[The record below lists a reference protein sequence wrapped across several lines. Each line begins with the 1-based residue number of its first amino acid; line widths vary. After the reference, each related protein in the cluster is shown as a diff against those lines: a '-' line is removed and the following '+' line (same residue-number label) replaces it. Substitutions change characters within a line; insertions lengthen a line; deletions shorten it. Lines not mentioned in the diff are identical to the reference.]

1 MLVFDLTL
9 FTVSRLVYYTLPA
22 FCLAWML
29 SSAEAYGD
37 VSSSGAVNAYG
48 KLSLVASIIAI
59 ATTLILGYLSDRIS
73 FDLLIIASF
82 GVRLSAALA
91 CFLLKDLN
99 GPLMKIVVGVFII
112 STHAERVISDSF
124 LGKRIPGD
132 VRSSFRGVANS
143 VALLFSFG
151 FHLAAWK
158 IINYGFSAQYPLIIV
173 AGLDGL
179 VVFATISMAVADFSP
194 EVTNFDIKEK
204 QSDKE

>member
-1 MLVFDLTL
+1 
-9 FTVSRLVYYTLPA
+9 
-22 FCLAWML
+22 
-29 SSAEAYGD
+29 
-37 VSSSGAVNAYG
+37 
-48 KLSLVASIIAI
+48 
-59 ATTLILGYLSDRIS
+59 LILGYLSDRIS
-73 FDLLIIASF
+73 FDLLIIASY

-99 GPLMKIVVGVFII
+99 GPLIKIVVGVFII
-112 STHAERVISDSF
+112 STHAERVVSDSF

-151 FHLAAWK
+151 FHFAAWK

-179 VVFATISMAVADFSP
+179 VVIATISMAVADFSP
-194 EVTNFDIKEK
+194 EVTKFEIKEK
-204 QSDKE
+204 QSNKKKKAELPVAR

>member
-1 MLVFDLTL
+1 
-9 FTVSRLVYYTLPA
+9 
-22 FCLAWML
+22 
-29 SSAEAYGD
+29 
-37 VSSSGAVNAYG
+37 
-48 KLSLVASIIAI
+48 
-59 ATTLILGYLSDRIS
+59 
-73 FDLLIIASF
+73 
-82 GVRLSAALA
+82 
-91 CFLLKDLN
+91 
-99 GPLMKIVVGVFII
+99 MKIVVGVFII

-194 EVTNFDIKEK
+194 EVTKFEIKEK

>member
-1 MLVFDLTL
+1 
-9 FTVSRLVYYTLPA
+9 
-22 FCLAWML
+22 
-29 SSAEAYGD
+29 
-37 VSSSGAVNAYG
+37 
-48 KLSLVASIIAI
+48 
-59 ATTLILGYLSDRIS
+59 LILGYLSDRIS
-73 FDLLIIASF
+73 FDFLIIASY

-112 STHAERVISDSF
+112 ATHAERVVSDSF
-124 LGKRIPGD
+124 LGKRLPGD

-151 FHLAAWK
+151 FHFAAWK

-179 VVFATISMAVADFSP
+179 VVFATISMAVGDFSH
-194 EVTNFDIKEK
+194 EVTKFEIKEK